1 MGGGGGGV
9 AAAVVIVGGTTR
21 RGIVAVGDY
30 YPILHGGREDSS
42 QNQLNMTNTIRV
54 LVLAH

>member
-1 MGGGGGGV
+1 MGGGGGV